1 MDVTGTVTNIE
12 IKDRSKKAG
21 IENLY
26 TYLTIKVDK
35 ISPPDVA
42 SELTVEE
49 LSFTRQTDIDVD
61 PYISV
66 NDTVA
71 VTVVGN
77 DFSDPSWFRDIQ
89 VKKTLSTRAI
99 RYLSTML
106 GKLDIAIVARLEQT
120 LIDTKLFDTREDNEQ
135 NYLNLFPGF
144 QSKLDMKNINLQ
156 YWTILAGLTLIIIAL
171 RLLSGLELKQYG
183 NFIVTVISAGL
194 ISLII
199 TPWLTITK
207 KTTNRQQRV

>member
-1 MDVTGTVTNIE
+1 MQERDTNSVMFDVTGTVTNIE

-26 TYLTIKVDK
+26 TYLTIKVET

-61 PYISV
+61 PDISV

-77 DFSDPSWFRDIQ
+77 DFSDPSWFRIYKL
-89 VKKTLSTRAI
+89 KKL
-99 RYLSTML
+99 
-106 GKLDIAIVARLEQT
+106 
-120 LIDTKLFDTREDNEQ
+120 
-135 NYLNLFPGF
+135 
-144 QSKLDMKNINLQ
+144 
-156 YWTILAGLTLIIIAL
+156 
-171 RLLSGLELKQYG
+171 
-183 NFIVTVISAGL
+183 
-194 ISLII
+194 
-199 TPWLTITK
+199 
-207 KTTNRQQRV
+207 